1 MAWTKK
7 TGTLPDKIKTLIVVD
22 PTDSNKLKDLGDSL
36 CVEGA
41 GITLAHAGVVPVDR
55 TTGGWGWGI
64 YTPYEGGTFAPGT
77 ATFTDIGNGKPKW
90 LNAAAADGT
99 VIALFNRI
107 RTGGTYSNRELFQLT
122 ASNNPM
128 IRSNATPVGQV
139 GASEYTVASTGT
151 TTWPLDTPFGV
162 AMQARRSAS
171 SLWKYFYGTKAGGT
185 FAQEGSSGS
194 INDAGGQTT
203 LEKIGGN
210 VAGAIVEYELF
221 LLAVCDTEFL
231 SSADMDSILSD
242 PIGTLIDT
250 GGGGSSSLEES
261 SDWAILQSQSTPPL
275 ISVW

>member
-41 GITLAHAGVVPVDR
+41 GITLAHAQVVPVDR

-64 YTPYEGGTFAPGT
+64 YTAYQTGTFAPGT

-90 LNAAAADGT
+90 LNAASADGT

-107 RTGGTYSNRELFQLT
+107 RTGASYSNRELFRLT
-122 ASNNPM
+122 DNNNPM

-139 GASEYTVASTGT
+139 GASDYTVASTGT
-151 TTWPLDTPFGV
+151 TTWPLDTAFGV

-171 SLWKYFYGTKAGGT
+171 SLFKYFYGTKAGGT
-185 FAQEGSSGS
+185 FAQEGSAGS
-194 INDAGGQTT
+194 INDAGGLTT
-203 LEKIGGN
+203 LDRIGGN
-210 VAGAIVEYELF
+210 IAGTIVEYELF
-221 LLAVCDTEFL
+221 MLAVCPTEFL
-231 SSADMDSILSD
+231 SGADMDAILSD
-242 PIGTLIDT
+242 PVGTLINT
-250 GGGGSSSLEES
+250 GSAGSSPSRNLSL
-261 SDWAILQSQSTPPL
+261 LG
-275 ISVW
+275 VG